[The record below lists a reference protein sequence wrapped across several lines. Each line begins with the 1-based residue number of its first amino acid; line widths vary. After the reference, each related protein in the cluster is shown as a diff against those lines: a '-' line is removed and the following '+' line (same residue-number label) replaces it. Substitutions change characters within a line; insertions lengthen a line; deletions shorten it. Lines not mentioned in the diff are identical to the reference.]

1 MKLNATNLRANLY
14 KILDQVIESGV
25 PIEIE
30 RKGKILMLVP
40 AEHRNKLS
48 NLSYHPDVI
57 VGDAEDLVHMDWSD
71 YWKYD
76 NDLS

>member
-14 KILDQVIESGV
+14 KIIDQVIETGV

-30 RKGKILMLVP
+30 RKGKKVKLMPV
-40 AEHRNKLS
+40 EERNKLA
-48 NLSYHPDVI
+48 NLKAHPKVI
-57 VGDAEDLVHMDWSD
+57 VGDPEDLVHIDWSH

-76 NDLS
+76 DDLS